1 MDKAVTK
8 SKAVE
13 VYIDDEYVD
22 IALVDVA
29 ISKEIFVGSRAI
41 WNMDTLHELILTR
54 AEPSSIG
61 LSAIGAQIKPTYM
74 EDDRGIHIT
83 FPDLASGITSSLC
96 VRAPTGPGM
105 ISSVDV
111 SSWKLLQFGDRVEI
125 TLLPCTVALDGERS
139 ISVRPNQK
147 GYLVLT
153 RNGPPVVSIDAAL
166 REAAKSGIF
175 ISSKD

>member
-1 MDKAVTK
+1 
-8 SKAVE
+8 
-13 VYIDDEYVD
+13 
-22 IALVDVA
+22 
-29 ISKEIFVGSRAI
+29 
-41 WNMDTLHELILTR
+41 
-54 AEPSSIG
+54 
-61 LSAIGAQIKPTYM
+61 M